1 MKRFATRRVLMPP
14 ALVILLLL
22 ATGCPPKNPNTV
34 PTPPPIQVANSVN
47 ALAQSLDAATSGLI
61 ASRDAGKLSQ
71 ADLSTSFAV
80 ITTLTT
86 AGKQINAELRS
97 TEGWD
102 VQKGNVLR
110 IITRSSLAAISTKLP
125 PTARVIMQAA
135 LALFNV
141 VSTAVGGPA
150 I

>member
-1 MKRFATRRVLMPP
+1 
-14 ALVILLLL
+14 
-22 ATGCPPKNPNTV
+22 
-34 PTPPPIQVANSVN
+34 VANSVN

-61 ASRDAGKLSQ
+61 AARDAGKLSQ
-71 ADLSTSFAV
+71 ADLTTSFAV

-102 VQKGNVLR
+102 VQRGKVLR
-110 IITRSSLAAISTKLP
+110 VITGTGLAAISAKLP
-125 PTARVIMQAA
+125 PNARVIMQAA
-135 LALFNV
+135 VALFNV

>member
-1 MKRFATRRVLMPP
+1 MERVEV
-14 ALVILLLL
+14 AVLVLLLV
-22 ATGCPPKNPNTV
+22 GCAKTIST
-34 PTPPPIQVANSVN
+34 PTPAPLQVANSVN

-61 ASRDAGKLSQ
+61 AARDAGKLSQ
-71 ADLSTSFAV
+71 ADLNVSFSV
-80 ITTLTT
+80 ITTLAS

-97 TEGWD
+97 TEGWE
-102 VQKGNVLR
+102 VQKGKVLK
-110 IITRSSLAAISTKLP
+110 IITSSSLAAISAKIP

-141 VSTAVGGPA
+141 ISTAVGGPT